1 MYTHRVQYYET
12 DQMGIVHHSN
22 YIRWFEEARID
33 WMRHCGISYREMEK
47 QGIIVPVLG
56 VEATY
61 RQMVHFDD
69 LVDIKVTAAKYNG
82 IILEFCYEIYHQKD
96 GKLCTTGKS
105 RHCFLNKEAKPV
117 SLKKEN
123 AVLHQKIL
131 TFIGKDVQDPDKK
144 QDRQTP
150 FACQRSNRKGHGNAV
165 IQKTVKNG
173 SLKRFASIYDHAI
186 FGSCD
191 ITSHFT

>member
-69 LVDIKVTAAKYNG
+69 LVDIKVNFAMKFIIRKMGNCVQPEKAG
-82 IILEFCYEIYHQKD
+82 I
-96 GKLCTTGKS
+96 
-105 RHCFLNKEAKPV
+105 
-117 SLKKEN
+117 
-123 AVLHQKIL
+123 
-131 TFIGKDVQDPDKK
+131 
-144 QDRQTP
+144 
-150 FACQRSNRKGHGNAV
+150 
-165 IQKTVKNG
+165 
-173 SLKRFASIYDHAI
+173 AS
-186 FGSCD
+186 
-191 ITSHFT
+191 